1 MPERMATIEANFN
14 ALVARLDRQVEADAK
29 VHRDLTTVV
38 QRLELSDRKRE
49 SQQQRLIGGL
59 AVLIALA
66 NLIGPVVAR
75 LYVP

>member
-38 QRLELSDRKRE
+38 QRLELSDRTRE